1 VTRSGRIPK
10 RTHHFALASFAAGAF
25 ALFALG
31 SGPAAAIEGGA
42 LAGRNALSR
51 ATVGIATLSAGEG
64 SIGLNRCSGVLVS
77 PTLVLTAGH
86 CVRDNPVASAVVFY
100 EGSRSVRPPLRVA
113 ALARYDVVASD
124 LPAGYGGLLELSLD
138 TALLR
143 LAAPVRGRAPVRIGG
158 GGRPPAGLR
167 LLGAGLSGEGVGT
180 LKTTRLDP
188 VLQTA
193 TGLIIARTRG
203 SEVCSGDS
211 GGPVVAEGRGGP
223 VLWGVASAVIT
234 DRPPCGSIVVVAPA
248 RPSF

>member
-1 VTRSGRIPK
+1 VTRSGRI
-10 RTHHFALASFAAGAF
+10 RGSRSLSL
-25 ALFALG
+25 ALFAATALAITG
-31 SGPAAAIEGGA
+31 LAAGPAAAIEGGA

-51 ATVGIATLSAGEG
+51 AAVGIATLSAGEG
-64 SIGLNRCSGVLVS
+64 SIGVNRCSGVLVS
-77 PTLVLTAGH
+77 PTLVLTAAH

-100 EGSRSVRPPLRVA
+100 EGSRPVRPPIRVA
-113 ALARYDVVASD
+113 ALARYDVVGSD

-143 LAAPVRGRAPVRIGG
+143 LAQPVRGRTPIRIGG
-158 GGRPPAGLR
+158 PGRPPAGLR

-188 VLQTA
+188 VLQTR

-203 SEVCSGDS
+203 SEVCTGDS

-234 DRPPCGSIVVVAPA
+234 NRPPCGSVVVVAPA
-248 RPSF
+248 RPNL

>member
-1 VTRSGRIPK
+1 VCAFVPLAAA
-10 RTHHFALASFAAGAF
+10 ALALLGQ
-25 ALFALG
+25 G

-51 ATVGIATLSAGEG
+51 ATVGIATLSAGED
-64 SIGLNRCSGVLVS
+64 SIGLNRCSGVLVGAN
-77 PTLVLTAGH
+77 LVLTAGH

-100 EGSRSVRPPLRVA
+100 EGSRPVRPPIRVA

-143 LAAPVRGRAPVRIGG
+143 LAVPVRGRTPIRIGG

-188 VLQTA
+188 VLQTG

-211 GGPVVAEGRGGP
+211 GGPVVAEGPDGP

-234 DRPPCGSIVVVAPA
+234 ARPPCGRVVVVAPA
-248 RPSF
+248 RPSL